1 MRQQQ
6 WPVVG
11 IPCDVY
17 QQGLHPHHGC
27 GEKYI
32 NALAHGAGVRPVLLP
47 AVGAGTDLAPL
58 SDICHPDE
66 VLDSIDGL
74 LLTGNI
80 SNVDPHYYGE
90 ESYPGNLLDPQ
101 RDATTLP
108 LILRAIER
116 GIPLFA
122 ICRGFQELNVA
133 LGGSLHQKVH
143 EVSGMLDHR
152 EDSSLPREGQYD
164 YAHEVELCEGGL
176 LHSLAGI
183 DRVPVNSVHGQ
194 GIHRLADGL
203 VVEATAPDGLIEAA
217 RLPGEGRF
225 VLGVQF
231 HPEWRYQRDSFYSAL
246 FEAFGDAIRARLEA
260 ESPPDWATL

>member
-11 IPCDVY
+11 VPCDVF

-47 AVGAGTDLAPL
+47 AVGAGTDLSPL
-58 SDICHPDE
+58 TDICTPDE
-66 VLDSIDGL
+66 VLDSLDGL
-74 LLTGNI
+74 LLTGNL
-80 SNVDPHYYGE
+80 SNVDPRYYGE

-101 RDATTLP
+101 RDASTLP
-108 LILRAIER
+108 LIRRAIER
-116 GIPLFA
+116 DIPLFA

-133 LGGSLHQKVH
+133 LGGSLHQRVH
-143 EVSGMLDHR
+143 DVPGMLDHR

-164 YAHEVELCEGGL
+164 YAHEIHLCDGGL
-176 LHSLAGI
+176 LRTLAG
-183 DRVPVNSVHGQ
+183 VEHVQVNSVHGQ
-194 GIHRLADGL
+194 GIHRLAEAL
-203 VVEATAPDGLIEAA
+203 VIEATAPDGLVEAA
-217 RLPGEGRF
+217 RLADDSKF
-225 VLGVQF
+225 ALGVQF
-231 HPEWRYQRDSFYSAL
+231 HPEWRYQRDPFYSAL

-260 ESPPDWATL
+260 ASQSDWTNM